1 MKTNLKLFVLS
12 AMSAYSL
19 NISAQNNVGI
29 GTETPDATAI
39 LELNSSTQGML
50 VPRMS
55 TAERSAITTPADAL
69 LVYDTDVECF
79 FFYKTSTGWQDMC
92 SGTGTVGPEGPQGP
106 AGPAGPQ
113 GPIGLTGPQGP
124 QGAQG
129 AQGPAG
135 ATGSAGPQGP
145 IGLTGPAGATGP
157 AGPQGPIGLTGPSG
171 ATGATGPAGPVG
183 PQGPAGV
190 TNMNGVNLTSSRT
203 ISSASWTAV
212 AGMSY
217 TFTATSTT
225 AIVMFSASGYGYTE
239 SMAFVQFR
247 IRNGATPLGS
257 TNTKIQSY
265 DDLTGTVTP
274 WSCSFTRYLT
284 GLTVGVTYTISVDGQ
299 RNGIYGTYDAVIDPA
314 VDGHHMTV
322 SVIQ

>member
-1 MKTNLKLFVLS
+1 MKTNLKLFVLGALS
-12 AMSAYSL
+12 VYSM

-39 LELNSSTQGML
+39 LELKSSTQGML
-50 VPRMS
+50 VPRM
-55 TAERSAITTPADAL
+55 TTVERSAITTPADAL

-79 FFYKTSTGWQDMC
+79 FFYKTSSGWQDMC
-92 SGTGTVGPEGPQGP
+92 SGSGTVGPEGP
-106 AGPAGPQ
+106 
-113 GPIGLTGPQGP
+113 
-124 QGAQG
+124 
-129 AQGPAG
+129 
-135 ATGSAGPQGP
+135 AGPQGP

-157 AGPQGPIGLTGPSG
+157 QGAQGPAGAQGPIGLTGPAG
-171 ATGATGPAGPVG
+171 PTGPTG

-190 TNMNGVNLTSSRT
+190 TNMNGVNLTDSRT
-203 ISSASWTAV
+203 ISTATWSAV

-247 IRNGATPLGS
+247 LRNGATPLGG

-265 DDLTGTVTP
+265 DDVTGTVTP
-274 WSCSFTRYLT
+274 WSCSFSRYLT

-299 RNGIYGTYDAVIDPA
+299 RNGIYGTYDAIVDPA
-314 VDGHHMTV
+314 LDGHHMTV